1 MTLNSDNVQFSA
13 AYMTTLL
20 LLNFLNFKNIHS
32 VEGTYLCVVYPVHT
46 KEVHYST
53 CETFCVMNWICV
65 LESSLALVLV
75 SDYSNNVGPFVSGN
89 KI

>member
-1 MTLNSDNVQFSA
+1 MTLNSDNVQLLA
-13 AYMTTLL
+13 AYMKTLL
-20 LLNFLNFKNIHS
+20 LLNIHS

-46 KEVHYST
+46 KEVHYSS

-75 SDYSNNVGPFVSGN
+75 SDYSNNVRPFVTGN
-89 KI
+89 KV